1 MDQTMIELFEKDLND
16 ILPDEIYPEY
26 VQNVT
31 LIVKLKQLRIEIV
44 NLSKDMINK
53 SRKNVTLN

>member
-44 NLSKDMINK
+44 NLSKEMINK